1 MLLEKMFVWGNE
13 GYDRLGLMP
22 SNYFQIL
29 ILCKSIAYV
38 RLLSTI
44 LSIIDPE
51 FGCSFEDVE
60 TAGFVQIL
68 GVARD
73 IFLTIEKKKMLIL
86 LKIEFYVISTIS
98 KKKAV

>member
-1 MLLEKMFVWGNE
+1 MLLEKMLVWGNE

-51 FGCSFEDVE
+51 FG
-60 TAGFVQIL
+60 
-68 GVARD
+68 
-73 IFLTIEKKKMLIL
+73 
-86 LKIEFYVISTIS
+86 
-98 KKKAV
+98 